1 MSMVGH
7 IVFYYIP
14 SAWASAL
21 LILDQGQCESLYTR
35 DKQSSRFPRSFY
47 MLPSTQFSLQRQG
60 NRAGKKL
67 HPTRIRDIGM
77 TKSYQIFDGKIR
89 SLNQHL
95 QLMDIALTV
104 ANKKCK
110 EQAKDTMTIA
120 EALSSDVNI
129 HPQLNAPARTID
141 INRTFTTSRIKINE
155 QAIIELYAAFSDY
168 CLSLIKE
175 LAHSNSKKR
184 ILGLYYSTN
193 QKSQD
198 SLSYKAILDLGSYDN
213 VINEIASKIFRRI
226 ENVKSTSFQVEV
238 FIKKLGINVPDDLKN
253 DAILYLV
260 VRHLIIHNNSKVDD
274 DFNGKNK
281 MGLVETNANRKII
294 INYALSSAAITK
306 VTELCKMIDEE
317 IIKKGLLK

>member
-1 MSMVGH
+1 
-7 IVFYYIP
+7 
-14 SAWASAL
+14 
-21 LILDQGQCESLYTR
+21 
-35 DKQSSRFPRSFY
+35 
-47 MLPSTQFSLQRQG
+47 
-60 NRAGKKL
+60 
-67 HPTRIRDIGM
+67 M
-77 TKSYQIFDGKIR
+77 TKSYQIYDGKIR

-95 QLMDIALTV
+95 QLMDIALNV

-110 EQAKDTMTIA
+110 EQVEDTMTIA

-129 HPQLNAPARTID
+129 HPQLNASARAKD

-238 FIKKLGINVPDDLKN
+238 FIKNLGINVPDDLKN

-281 MGLVETNANRKII
+281 KGLGETNANGKIK

-317 IIKKGLLK
+317 IIKKGLLNK

>member
-1 MSMVGH
+1 
-7 IVFYYIP
+7 
-14 SAWASAL
+14 
-21 LILDQGQCESLYTR
+21 
-35 DKQSSRFPRSFY
+35 
-47 MLPSTQFSLQRQG
+47 MLPSTQLSLQRQG

-67 HPTRIRDIGM
+67 LPTRIRDIGM
-77 TKSYQIFDGKIR
+77 TKSYQIYDGKIR

-95 QLMDIALTV
+95 QLMDIALNV

-110 EQAKDTMTIA
+110 EQAEDTMTIA

-129 HPQLNAPARTID
+129 HPQLNAPARAKD

-198 SLSYKAILDLGSYDN
+198 SLSYKDILDLGSYDN

-226 ENVKSTSFQVEV
+226 ENIKSTTFQVEV
-238 FIKKLGINVPDDLKN
+238 FIKKLGIDVPGDLKN

-281 MGLVETNANRKII
+281 KGLVETNANGKIK

-317 IIKKGLLK
+317 IIKKGLLNK